1 MTDRTRP
8 VRHPEEVSC
17 GTRFLLA
24 AWVLS
29 VKGWVGVVL
38 CCPVSVQVAV
48 QSTHPSCC
56 TETWHPP
63 SSRPARLSHKDARGQ
78 LETVLSLCC
87 LGSAVAGL
95 GPKWSLRRG
104 SSRLSA
110 RQPRSRPSRAESL
123 TTAATGS
130 VLRVGT

>member
-48 QSTHPSCC
+48 QSAHPSCC

-63 SSRPARLSHKDARGQ
+63 STPPAPLAPPTGMKSDTLRKSLVLLRQARSVKEYGGQ
-78 LETVLSLCC
+78 KGAGVVRSEVLSND
-87 LGSAVAGL
+87 
-95 GPKWSLRRG
+95 
-104 SSRLSA
+104 A
-110 RQPRSRPSRAESL
+110 RQPGCQLPEGLAGRPS
-123 TTAATGS
+123 
-130 VLRVGT
+130 

>member
-48 QSTHPSCC
+48 QSAHPSCC
-56 TETWHPP
+56 TETWPPP
-63 SSRPARLSHKDARGQ
+63 SSPPARLSHKDARGL
-78 LETVLSLCC
+78 LEAAPPFAALQSIPPSAKPQTAERGRKSTSLHGE
-87 LGSAVAGL
+87 LHHHDHE
-95 GPKWSLRRG
+95 
-104 SSRLSA
+104 
-110 RQPRSRPSRAESL
+110 QPDADD
-123 TTAATGS
+123 
-130 VLRVGT
+130 